1 MKNDEDRFDPE
12 YDKVRGLM
20 ASGDMGCHYGEH
32 YPAVRGTTLDGKIW
46 LAAMGS
52 TRQIHEEAAAQA
64 ANDPWL
70 VRIFEKKVRAARK
83 RRSMRELEERKYRIT
98 EITLADPDVM
108 PRYMETEDFVNLYS
122 GVAYANTIGK
132 VFNAH
137 LTISWRDLGCMVDA
151 DAESRLSRDF
161 IPQFSQWCRD
171 NRLECHW
178 IYSNESSRNVG
189 LHTHF
194 LTAIPDD
201 RLKLFKLFVTMRMRK
216 INRKKAF
223 LPSAFKLS
231 APRGQNIQRQ
241 WFRVQY
247 LCKGVNP
254 NAQLRHANGHD
265 KVLVADLIRFGY
277 ESPGDVTCKR
287 RCGISQNINRKQRDS
302 AGYKSLMERGLFNVR
317 VLYEKKATPKVQS
330 DHEVLQALQL
340 LNL

>member
-1 MKNDEDRFDPE
+1 MKNGEDRFDPE

-32 YPAVRGTTLDGKIW
+32 YPAVSGNTLAGKIW

-64 ANDPWL
+64 ANDPWR
-70 VRIFEKKVRAARK
+70 VQIFENKVRAARK
-83 RRSMRELEERKYRIT
+83 LRSMGRLDARKYGIT

-122 GVAYANTIGK
+122 GVAYANTMGK

-137 LTISWRDLGCMVDA
+137 LTISWRDLGCMLDA
-151 DAESRLSRDF
+151 DAESRLSLEF

-171 NRLECHW
+171 NQLKCHW
-178 IYSNESSRNVG
+178 IYSNESSHNVG

-201 RLKLFKLFVTMRMRK
+201 RLKLFKLFVAMRMRK
-216 INRKKAF
+216 INRKKTF

-265 KVLVADLIRFGY
+265 KIFVADLIRFGY
-277 ESPGDVTCKR
+277 ESPGDVACKR

-317 VLYEKKATPKVQS
+317 VLYEKKVVPLLQS
-330 DHEVLQALQL
+330 EHEVWQALQL
-340 LNL
+340 LNF

>member
-1 MKNDEDRFDPE
+1 MKNGEDRFDPE

-32 YPAVRGTTLDGKIW
+32 YPAVRGSTLAGRIW

-52 TRQIHEEAAAQA
+52 TRQTHEEAAAQA

-83 RRSMRELEERKYRIT
+83 RRTMRELEERKYHIT

-108 PRYMETEDFVNLYS
+108 PRYMATEDFVNLYS

-137 LTISWRDLGCMVDA
+137 LTISWRDLGCMADA
-151 DAESRLSRDF
+151 DAESRLSHDF

-171 NRLECHW
+171 NKLTCHW

-201 RLKLFKLFVTMRMRK
+201 RLEPFKLFVEMRMRK
-216 INRKKAF
+216 INRKATF
-223 LPSAFKLS
+223 LPSAFDLS
-231 APRGQNIQRQ
+231 APRGQNVQRQ
-241 WFRVQY
+241 WVRVQY

-254 NAQLRHANGHD
+254 NAHLLHANGHD

-287 RCGISQNINRKQRDS
+287 RCGISQN
-302 AGYKSLMERGLFNVR
+302 M
-317 VLYEKKATPKVQS
+317 
-330 DHEVLQALQL
+330 
-340 LNL
+340 